1 MDGIRTPRGLI
12 RYASAAS
19 IAEKRGF
26 RWTGRVIAYIVVL
39 AALVLLLTFLL
50 VQRAPLDVT
59 VLRTPGMLFQEQPG
73 ERISNVYDLKV
84 INKTF
89 DSVPVGVRLLSPS
102 GELQGVGDAMRVPSQ
117 GVAESKFLVILRQSD
132 LRAMSTP
139 LVLGIYADTTLVQQ
153 VSTSFLGPVRKS
165 Q

>member
-1 MDGIRTPRGLI
+1 
-12 RYASAAS
+12 
-19 IAEKRGF
+19 
-26 RWTGRVIAYIVVL
+26 
-39 AALVLLLTFLL
+39 
-50 VQRAPLDVT
+50 
-59 VLRTPGMLFQEQPG
+59 MLFQEQPE

-89 DSVPVGVRLLSPS
+89 DGVPVGVRLLSPA
-102 GELQGVGDAMRVPSQ
+102 GELQIVGDAMRVPSQ

-153 VSTSFLGPVRKS
+153 VSTSFLGPVRKT

>member
-1 MDGIRTPRGLI
+1 MDGIGKPRGLI

-26 RWTGRVIAYIVVL
+26 RWTGRVIATMVVL
-39 AALVLLLTFLL
+39 AALVLVLTFLL
-50 VQRAPLDVT
+50 VRRTTLDIT

-73 ERISNVYDLKV
+73 GRVSNVYDLKV
-84 INKTF
+84 LNKTF
-89 DSVPVGVRLLSPS
+89 DSVPVGVRLLSPA
-102 GELQGVGDAMRVPSQ
+102 GELQVVGGAVRVPSQ
-117 GVAESKFLVILRQSD
+117 GMAETKVLVFLRQSD
-132 LRAMSTP
+132 LRAKATP

-153 VSTSFLGPVRKS
+153 VSTSFLGPVRKT